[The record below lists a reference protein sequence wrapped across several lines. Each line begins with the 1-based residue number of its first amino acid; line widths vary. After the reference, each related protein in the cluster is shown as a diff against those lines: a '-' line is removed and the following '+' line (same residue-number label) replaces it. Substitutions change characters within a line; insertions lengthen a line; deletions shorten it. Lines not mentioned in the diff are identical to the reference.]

1 MRIEK
6 IVGFGLLVIV
16 LLALP
21 FAASA
26 QTIYPEDGWWW
37 NPETSGRG
45 YLLERQQDR
54 VFVTSIHYSE
64 FGDPEWLT
72 IVGDYVPDT
81 ESESIIGTMTGEVMR
96 FWDGQCIGCEYVP
109 PVGAISEQDPAVLT
123 FYSNQAATLEWSGEV
138 VEIERFFWSWKDSVG
153 QLEGNWVLVTVPLEG
168 DPSATMATI
177 SDVQGNMSIT
187 DNEGVELGSID
198 LNEGELLLS
207 MNDMSESLPILV
219 PESKR
224 FFAGSADGSSNV
236 VMGLRVDDLPLA
248 NVNNGSSDTD
258 FEVTDW
264 TDDTHSK
271 NVDPNF
277 NEVFNDNVVK
287 RLDFVVT
294 PERWQMMLDD
304 MTSQYGVFGQ
314 NFGGPSLVED
324 TVDPVFV
331 PADVFYNGKQWYRV
345 GIRFKGNSSL
355 QTSWQRGI
363 LKLSFKLDFDEF
375 EDDYPQ
381 INNQRFY
388 GFKKLS
394 LKNNYDD
401 KSQLREKVAAE
412 VFANAGVAVS
422 HTAFYTLYV
431 DHGNGPEYFGLYTLV
446 EEVDGPV
453 IETYFVSDD
462 GNLYKPEGDGASFV
476 ENSFDEDSFEKK
488 TNEDEEDWSD
498 ILALFSAL
506 HSDSYGNNPTSWRA
520 GLESIFDVDA
530 FLKYL
535 AVNQVI
541 QNWDTYGKMTHNYY
555 LYNNPDNSKLTWI
568 PWDNNEAL
576 QEGKMGGSLSLNFSN
591 LEAGKWPLIEKIY
604 ADDSYR
610 AKYNVYVS
618 EVINGAFETNAIQ
631 ATYDNYAALVQ
642 PYAEAEI
649 SGYTFLNN
657 PGEFTRAIVDL
668 KTHAVSRAVAVESY
682 LNGQ

>member
-6 IVGFGLLVIV
+6 YVRFGLLMLV
-16 LLALP
+16 LLAVSLT
-21 FAASA
+21 ASA

-37 NPETSGRG
+37 NPEEPGRG
-45 YLLERQQDR
+45 YLMERQQDTI
-54 VFVTSIHYSE
+54 FVVSFHYSE
-64 FGDPEWLT
+64 LGVPEWLMIT
-72 IVGDYVPDT
+72 GDFVPDA
-81 ESESIIGTMTGEVMR
+81 ESELVIGTMTGEVLR
-96 FWDGQCIGCEYVP
+96 VSDGQCIGCDYIP
-109 PVGAISEQDPAVLT
+109 PVESISEQGTALLT
-123 FYSNQAATLEWSGEV
+123 FYSNQAATLDWPGESV
-138 VEIERFFWSWKDSVG
+138 DIERFFWSWADSLT
-153 QLEGNWVLVTVPLEG
+153 QLEGDWILVTVPLEG
-168 DPSATMATI
+168 DPTAIIAEI
-177 SDVQGNMSIT
+177 SDTQSNMSIT

-198 LNEGELLLS
+198 LDEGELLLS
-207 MNDMSESLPILV
+207 MNDMSEPLPILV

-224 FFAGSADGSSNV
+224 FFAGSADGSSDV
-236 VMGLRVDDLPLA
+236 VMGLRVDDLPL
-248 NVNNGSSDTD
+248 VNLYEGSSDAD
-258 FEVTDW
+258 FEATDW
-264 TDDTHSK
+264 TDETHSK

-277 NEVFNDNVVK
+277 EEVFSDGTVK

-294 PERWQMMLDD
+294 PERWQSMLDNMTD
-304 MTSQYGVFGQ
+304 MYGEFGEGSS
-314 NFGGPSLVED
+314 FGGLLDDTED
-324 TVDPVFV
+324 PIFV
-331 PADVFYNGKQWYRV
+331 PAEVFYNGKQWYRA

-355 QTSWQRGI
+355 QTSWQQGI

-388 GFKKLS
+388 GFKKFS

-401 KSQLREKVAAE
+401 KSLLREKVAAE
-412 VFANAGVAVS
+412 VFANAGLAVS

-453 IETYFVSDD
+453 IDTNFTSDD

-476 ENSFDEDSFEKK
+476 ENSFDEASFEKK

-506 HSDSYGNNPTSWRA
+506 HSDSYNSNPTSWRA
-520 GLESIFDVDA
+520 GLESVFDIDV

-555 LYNNPDNSKLTWI
+555 LYDNPENSRLTWI

-576 QEGKMGGSLSLNFSN
+576 QEGKMGGALRLDFSN
-591 LEAGKWPLIEKIY
+591 IEAGQWPLIEKVY

-610 AKYNVYVS
+610 AKYNEYVS
-618 EVINGAFETNAIQ
+618 QVINGAFETNTIQ

-649 SGYTFLNN
+649 AGYTFINN
-657 PGEFTRAIVDL
+657 PGEFTQAIAEL
-668 KTHAVSRAVAVESY
+668 KTHAASRAAAVESY